1 MSFLGHPVTPSKD
14 NLDDLLRAFFQAEMP
29 SPWPSLEAPEHQPV
43 LLPAAGR
50 TWGMAPLK
58 RSRLALAASVA
69 LLVGGSLFMASNYQG
84 KTGERVNSNGLD
96 SPAIVDPLNRL
107 NQNYRIRENLI
118 QEQGGTEIKIEIF
131 EQVPNQ

>member
-29 SPWPSLEAPEHQPV
+29 SPWPTLEAPEHQPV
-43 LLPAAGR
+43 LLPATRR

-69 LLVGGSLFMASNYQG
+69 LLVGGSLFMAGNYQD
-84 KTGERVNSNGLD
+84 KSGEAVNSKGVD
-96 SPAIVDPLNRL
+96 SAADIDPL
-107 NQNYRIRENLI
+107 QKNYRIRENLI
-118 QEQGGTEIKIEIF
+118 QEPGGTEIKIEIF
-131 EQVPNQ
+131 EQVPMK